1 MNTLDLQKKRAKEVH
16 NEAAKL
22 RNNNAFAPAV
32 DVCYILDCTG
42 SMGPYI
48 SNAKNTI
55 FDVNQRVKDEIIQR
69 ERKNLHIVLQNVCIT
84 CFICICIYMEKKIK
98 IYQDKTDTLC
108 NYILILYIF
117 FTFFKFFN
125 HYKIH

>member
-55 FDVNQRVKDEIIQR
+55 FDVNPESKRRNYSK
-69 ERKNLHIVLQNVCIT
+69 RKEKSSHCTSKCVY
-84 CFICICIYMEKKIK
+84 YMFYLYLYLYGEED
-98 IYQDKTDTLC
+98 QD
-108 NYILILYIF
+108 ISR
-117 FTFFKFFN
+117 
-125 HYKIH
+125 